1 MRAKLD
7 LVVTGGDEEIRELL
21 ILLRKIQWCGR
32 TGCSRKI
39 PVFVDGDGSA
49 RLSFYVNNQ
58 EFNPDWIDTCK
69 DIKEIVSLDM
79 EKMKKVGE
87 GDDFELQC
95 IGE

>member
-7 LVVTGGDEEIRELL
+7 LVVTGGNEEIRELL

-32 TGCSRKI
+32 TGSSRTI
-39 PVFVDGDGSA
+39 PIHVDGDGSA

-69 DIKEIVSLDM
+69 DIKEVVSLDM
-79 EKMKKVGE
+79 EKMKKVSD
-87 GDDFELQC
+87 GDDFELQF